1 MHYRLSWGTTNTT
14 DAPEAGRLRSPRS
27 ARTGAEV
34 GFVRHAMYDKP
45 RAGEEARTDG
55 DAPTTDKHDDAD
67 DEIVTDGGRDFDHD
81 AARVQRSDARRDAL
95 AEADDGPTPI
105 EDRFERC
112 RQHIQHGRQPEA
124 LGELAEIEN
133 RLLGHRQPITGSDD
147 GVTGSYLPP
156 GVVEDDQD
164 DTWTAGQA
172 AAERADDGGE
182 QR

>member
-1 MHYRLSWGTTNTT
+1 
-14 DAPEAGRLRSPRS
+14 
-27 ARTGAEV
+27 
-34 GFVRHAMYDKP
+34 MYDKP

-67 DEIVTDGGRDFDHD
+67 DEIVTDGGEI
-81 AARVQRSDARRDAL
+81 A
-95 AEADDGPTPI
+95 I

-147 GVTGSYLPP
+147 GVTGSYLPA

-172 AAERADDGGE
+172 AAERADDGGA